1 MSVTKLAQS
10 SPSTAV
16 AAVQANASPEDIAR
30 LSKIAELQKIH
41 QDLTSLP
48 QNDAYSKFQK
58 YNQETKDMLSQLYHP
73 RYLEKD
79 KGLFGNFLSG
89 IKSAVWYGGGT
100 TKDIINQVGML
111 NPLVA
116 TSAVVS
122 KGATNALQALGRTA
136 SDKTTGVGSFLDT
149 AMRPAQK
156 LVKQPYQAQVLYE
169 ESTKDSLVG
178 DIKNFGRVW
187 TEGLKEL
194 MPGGR
199 DAVATD
205 MSTSWK
211 KYWEAAADPETVY
224 NPTAVA
230 QIEKDMDPSLSYV
243 AKIFSSKKDIIDEFD
258 NYKNNPAVTSLIA
271 NYVAGDKTAMAQI
284 GDAVARYEKAKV
296 SPGREYART
305 IISLFPHEWEKAM
318 LGDGAAK
325 IFFNALSAPVD
336 AGVTFGLDPVI
347 IGSKARMAVL
357 ASKFSLTKF
366 GASQEALTVAFER
379 QPQFR
384 KYLDEAGKL
393 INTYKTGSLEESGIA
408 YTTLRNRYKELSPDV
423 IDDMAKFGVQNDVTA
438 LKFFEGQSA
447 IDLLTRGNAGI
458 RKVPLLPRYTIANS
472 ISNTVKD
479 VIGKLVTL
487 PNKEWRTID
496 LPGAKEDVAKLFS
509 TNPEKWASRVGLKE
523 STVLGYDGLPLTI
536 YTQVDKSAAAGIDR
550 FVRMFEIAPKAKRL
564 INISDGR
571 DADQIFAMARGFTDK
586 KTAGSLRVAW
596 IGGEQGDRLLILQG
610 LLKTIGRGMG
620 LEYSE
625 EGRRIMSSIDELSKE
640 TYSVSQRPLDLGEF
654 ADVARTL
661 KGGGLPQPTGI
672 RKIVQDATDIATA
685 ETKATRVQA
694 SISAELTSISNEM
707 KALSAAKKELK
718 LKEKAGVNVKDMLD
732 DIDSQK
738 RILGAR
744 YAKLSKGR
752 KGLNAGLEEDTVP
765 LDIMDFNA
773 AELDGTQRAIR
784 LYQLNTERALP
795 NFSDWRSAAARSG
808 IATKI
813 IGGASNNQ
821 GIQAVTDAWS
831 FGNLYPRIGIRT
843 TFEEV
848 GTYGLINGAEGFSN
862 YLKGRELSRAMRVT
876 APAGVKT
883 RILKSKGQL
892 KEVEVSNLGS
902 LYNSFY
908 KLLRKTNSKEKIAE
922 INKDPEALGEATAN
936 ALLQNRLRPEILNT
950 KTGNKLSEYARDF
963 ARFNGRAI
971 MDDINGA
978 TMRAEMRT
986 TEADL
991 ASKSLQKF
999 GPSIALNPNISEAL
1013 KGMTF
1018 AKEFTEMRSNSEG
1031 FLVNWFL
1038 ELNNTIGKRNG
1049 QFGNIVLWNA
1059 NKPQEEVIAKLRN
1072 YIETDGAELAN
1083 RFAIFKSVGSQG
1095 FAERIYADATYALR
1109 DNAGRINTK
1118 LVNAIRNAKGM
1129 DNFTLDDLVKFDVKF
1144 ARPQTILGKEL
1155 IPIEK
1160 ANPSNILRRIQ
1171 DNGYGWVGKQ
1181 IALLDKEPI
1190 TMGNYAMY
1198 RDQLEGYQAN
1208 IKERMLASGA
1218 SEELAET
1225 SARLAAHDTALNL
1238 AVNRTVAYIDN
1249 SEIRTNLAYSL
1260 KTFGRYYRATEDF
1273 YRRFTRIVR
1282 YEPQALARIA
1292 ILNQTFED
1300 SGFIHKD
1307 DKGQLYF
1314 TYPGDDLLNKMLG
1327 ETLFRALGMNGSQL
1341 LSTNFGGYVKAL
1353 TPSLDPKSAPPRLGG
1368 PLASISIAM
1377 LENLP
1382 FVGDFVKGK
1391 ENILTGGNA
1400 DQPLWRKVLPI
1411 NAQRIVDIAIG
1422 GDANTEARFSATI
1435 KGMRLQVSL
1444 GNGPKNPSEI
1454 NKFLHDSMIQGIN
1467 MQLGKLF
1474 FGGMSPASLQAF
1486 EDKSIPKEL
1495 HDASAFTWNSE
1506 FIKFL
1511 DRHKGD
1517 PRAFSKALVEF
1528 ATIYPSKLAF
1538 TVSGTTSSTEANFQ
1552 KSYEAAKFVKNNS
1565 SLFLEHKEGMAF
1577 FIPINGTNDFQS
1589 YQYLKNNGFIKNK
1602 DLEKYAQE
1610 IQTAYTRKAYYE
1622 RSDYWNNLIAN
1633 SNDTE
1638 AKKYYRWKMAEEQN
1652 MLKTIDPMLQTALS
1666 GTNQQPKINAL
1677 DDLRT
1682 LLLSGKAPD
1691 KKLATIYTSMVLTYD
1706 REMKKIDNLGNTDFD
1721 TFQRKNTKADLK
1733 DTLVTMAKDNPSAQ
1747 SLYWVLFD
1755 SLIGD

>member
-1 MSVTKLAQS
+1 MSVNKLAQS
-10 SPSTAV
+10 SPGAAV
-16 AAVQANASPEDIAR
+16 AAIQANASPEDIAR

-41 QDLTSLP
+41 KDLTSLP
-48 QNDAYSKFQK
+48 QNAAYSKFQK
-58 YNQETKDMLSQLYHP
+58 YNQETKDALSQLYNP
-73 RYLEKD
+73 KYLEKD

-100 TKDIINQVGML
+100 TKDIINQIGLL
-111 NPLVA
+111 NPLTA
-116 TSAVVS
+116 TTAIAK
-122 KGATNALQALGRTA
+122 KGAVNALQAVGRVATDETTA
-136 SDKTTGVGSFLDT
+136 VGSVLDT
-149 AMRPAQK
+149 AMRPAEK
-156 LVKQPYQAQVLYE
+156 LIKQPFQAQVLYE
-169 ESTKDSLVG
+169 ESTKDSFIG
-178 DIKNFGRVW
+178 DVKNFGRVW

-211 KYWEAAADPETVY
+211 KYWEAASDPETVY

-258 NYKNNPAVTSLIA
+258 NYKNNPAVTNLIA
-271 NYVAGDKTAMAQI
+271 NYVAGDKDAMAQI

-296 SPGREYART
+296 SPGREYARAV
-305 IISLFPHEWEKAM
+305 ISLFPHEWERAM

-325 IFFNALSAPVD
+325 IFFNTLSAPVD
-336 AGVTFGLDPVI
+336 AGVTFALDPLI

-393 INTYKTGSLEESGIA
+393 INTYKTGSLEESGVA
-408 YTTLRNRYKELSPDV
+408 YNLLRNRYKELSPDV
-423 IDDMAKFGVQNDVTA
+423 INDMAKFGVKNDVTA

-447 IDLLTRGNAGI
+447 INLLTQGNAGI
-458 RKVPLLPRYTIANS
+458 RKVPLLPRYTAVTSANNWFK
-472 ISNTVKD
+472 NTVE
-479 VIGKLVTL
+479 KLITL

-496 LPGAKEDVAKLFS
+496 LPGAKEDVSKLLA
-509 TNPEKWASRVGLKE
+509 TNPEKWANKIGLE
-523 STVLGYDGLPLTI
+523 EGLAIGPDGRAITI
-536 YTQVDKSAAAGIDR
+536 YTQLDKSIAARVDK
-550 FVRMFEIAPKAKRL
+550 FVRMFEIGPKMQRL
-564 INISDGR
+564 INISDAS
-571 DADQIFAMARGFTDK
+571 DADQIFKMARTITDK

-596 IGGEQGDRLLILQG
+596 IGGEEGDRLLILQG
-610 LLKTIGRGMG
+610 VLKSIGRGMG

-625 EGRRIMSSIDELSKE
+625 EGRKIMSSIDELSKE
-640 TYSVSQRPLDLGEF
+640 TYSVSQGPIDFGDF
-654 ADVARTL
+654 ADAARTINP
-661 KGGGLPQPTGI
+661 KGLPQPKGI
-672 RKIVQDATDIATA
+672 RKIVQENIDVATA
-685 ETKATRVQA
+685 ETKITRVQA

-707 KALSAAKKELK
+707 KALSAAKKDLK
-718 LKEKAGVNVKDMLD
+718 LKEKAGMDVKDKLD

-744 YAKLSKGR
+744 YAKLNKGR
-752 KGLNAGLEEDTVP
+752 KDINAGVAEDAIS
-765 LDIMDFNA
+765 LDSTDFNA
-773 AELDGTQRAIR
+773 AELNGTQRAIR
-784 LYQLNTERALP
+784 VYQLNTQRSLP
-795 NFSDWRSAAARSG
+795 NFNDWRAAAARSG
-808 IATKI
+808 VATKI

-821 GIQAVTDAWS
+821 GVQAVTDAWS

-843 TFEEV
+843 ATEEV
-848 GTYGLINGAEGFSN
+848 GTYGLINGAEGFGN
-862 YLKGRELSRAMRVT
+862 YLKGRELSKALRST

-892 KEVEVSNLGS
+892 KEVEVQNLGV
-902 LYNSFY
+902 LYNSFL
-908 KLLRKTNSKEKIAE
+908 KLLKKSSSKEEIALAQ
-922 INKDPEALGEATAN
+922 KDPELLGEVTAN
-936 ALLQNRLRPEILNT
+936 ALLKNRLRPEILNT
-950 KTGNKLSEYARDF
+950 KTGNELAEYARDF
-963 ARFNGRAI
+963 ARFNGKPI
-971 MDDINGA
+971 LDDVNGA
-978 TMRAEMRT
+978 TMRAETRM
-986 TEADL
+986 TEAEL
-991 ASKSLQKF
+991 ASKSLEKF
-999 GPSIALNPNISEAL
+999 GPSIALNPNIGEAV

-1031 FLVNWFL
+1031 FLVNWLL
-1038 ELNNTIGKRNG
+1038 ELNNTVGKRNG

-1059 NKPQEEVIAKLRN
+1059 NKPQKEVIDKLRT
-1072 YIETDGAELAN
+1072 YIETDGADIAN
-1083 RFAIFKSVGSQG
+1083 RFAIFKSVGAQN

-1109 DNAGRINTK
+1109 DSSGRINTK
-1118 LVNAIRNAKGM
+1118 LVNAIRDAGGM

-1144 ARPQTILGKEL
+1144 ARPKSILGKEL

-1160 ANPSNILRRIQ
+1160 ANGSNVFRRIQ

-1190 TMGNYAMY
+1190 TLGNYAMY
-1198 RDQLEGYQAN
+1198 RDQLKGYQAN
-1208 IKERMLASGA
+1208 VKERLLASGA

-1238 AVNRTVAYIDN
+1238 AVNRTVAFIDN
-1249 SEIRTNLAYSL
+1249 SDVRTNLAYSL
-1260 KTFGRYYRATEDF
+1260 RTFGRYYRATEDF
-1273 YRRFTRIVR
+1273 YRRFARIVR
-1282 YEPQALARIA
+1282 YEPQALARLA

-1327 ETLFRALGMNGSQL
+1327 DYLFKGLGMSGSQL
-1341 LSTNFGGYVKAL
+1341 LSVNFGGYVKAL
-1353 TPSLDPKSAPPRLGG
+1353 TPSLDPRSAPPRLSG
-1368 PLASISIAM
+1368 PLASVSIAM
-1377 LENLP
+1377 LEQLP
-1382 FVGDFVKGK
+1382 FIGDFIKGQ
-1391 ENILTGGNA
+1391 ENVLTGGIG

-1411 NAQRIVDIAIG
+1411 NAQRIVDIVIG
-1422 GDANTEARFSATI
+1422 GDANSEARASATM

-1444 GNGPKNPSEI
+1444 GNGPKSPSDI
-1454 NKFLHDSMIQGIN
+1454 NRFLHDSLIQGIN
-1467 MQLGKLF
+1467 QQVAKLF
-1474 FGGMSPASLQAF
+1474 FGGMSPASIQAF

-1506 FIKFL
+1506 FIKFRE
-1511 DRHKGD
+1511 RHIGD
-1517 PRAFSKALVEF
+1517 PQGLSKALVEF

-1538 TVSGTTSSTEANFQ
+1538 TVSGTTPGTEANFE
-1552 KSYEAAKFVKNNS
+1552 KSYEAARFVKNNK
-1565 SLFLEHKEGMAF
+1565 SLFLDHKEGMAF

-1589 YQYLKNNGFIKNK
+1589 YQYLKNNGFVKNK
-1602 DLEKYAQE
+1602 ELEKFAQE

-1633 SNDTE
+1633 SNDIE
-1638 AKKYYRWKMAEEQN
+1638 AKRYYRWKMAEEQT
-1652 MLKTIDPMLQTALS
+1652 MFKTIDPMLQTALS
-1666 GTNQQPKINAL
+1666 GGDKQPKINAL
-1677 DDLRT
+1677 DDLRK

-1691 KKLATIYTSMVLTYD
+1691 RKLATIYTSMVLTYD
-1706 REMKKIDNLGNTDFD
+1706 REMKKLDNLGSTDFD
-1721 TFQRKNTKADLK
+1721 TFQRKNIKADLK

>member
-1 MSVTKLAQS
+1 MSVNKLAQS
-10 SPSTAV
+10 SPGAAV

-48 QNDAYSKFQK
+48 QNAAYSKFQK
-58 YNQETKDMLSQLYHP
+58 YNQETKDALSQLYNP
-73 RYLEKD
+73 RYLEQD
-79 KGLFGNFLSG
+79 KGLFGSFLSG
-89 IKSAVWYGGGT
+89 IKSAVWYGGST
-100 TKDIINQVGML
+100 TKDIVNQVLML
-111 NPLVA
+111 NPLAA
-116 TSAVVS
+116 TGAIVE
-122 KGATNALQALGRTA
+122 KGAINALQAVGRVA
-136 SDKTTGVGSFLDT
+136 EDKTTAVGSVLET
-149 AMRPAQK
+149 AIRPAIK
-156 LVKQPYQAQVLYE
+156 LIKQPFQAQVLYE
-169 ESTKDSLVG
+169 ENTKDSFIG
-178 DIKNFGRVW
+178 DVKNFGRVW

-194 MPGGR
+194 VPGGR
-199 DAVATD
+199 DAQPTD

-243 AKIFSSKKDIIDEFD
+243 AKILSSKKDIIDEFD
-258 NYKNNPAVTSLIA
+258 NYKNNPAVTNLIA

-296 SPGREYART
+296 SPGREYARA
-305 IISLFPHEWEKAM
+305 IISLFPYEWEKAM
-318 LGDGAAK
+318 LGDGPAK
-325 IFFNALSAPVD
+325 IFFTALSMPVD
-336 AGVTFGLDPVI
+336 AGFTFGLDPVV
-347 IGSKARMAVL
+347 IGSKARVVVL

-366 GASQEALTVAFER
+366 GASQEALTVAFEKR
-379 QPQFR
+379 PQFR

-408 YTTLRNRYKELSPDV
+408 YSRLRNRYKELSPDV
-423 IDDMAKFGVQNDVTA
+423 IDDMAKFGVKNDVTA

-447 IDLLTRGNAGI
+447 IDLLSRGNAGI
-458 RKVPLLPRYTIANS
+458 RKVPLLPRYTAMTSANNWFK
-472 ISNTVKD
+472 NTVE
-479 VIGKLVTL
+479 KLVTL

-496 LPGAKEDVAKLFS
+496 LPGSKEDVTKMLA
-509 TNPEKWASRVGLKE
+509 TNPEKWASKIGLE
-523 STVLGYDGLPLTI
+523 EGIAIGPDGRAFTI
-536 YTQVDKSAAAGIDR
+536 YTQLDKSIAARVNR
-550 FVRMFEIAPKAKRL
+550 FARMFEIGPKTQRL
-564 INISDGR
+564 INVSDGR
-571 DADQIFAMARGFTDK
+571 DADQIFKMALSITDK

-596 IGGEQGDRLLILQG
+596 LGGEEGDRLLILQG
-610 LLKTIGRGMG
+610 VLKSIGRGLG
-620 LEYSE
+620 LEYSD
-625 EGRRIMSSIDELSKE
+625 EGRKIMSSIDELSKE
-640 TYSVSQRPLDLGEF
+640 TYSVSQMPVDLGDF

-661 KGGGLPQPTGI
+661 KAGGLPKPEGI

-685 ETKATRVQA
+685 ETKVTRVQA
-694 SISAELTSISNEM
+694 SISAELRSISDEM
-707 KALSAAKKELK
+707 KALSAAKKDLK
-718 LKEKAGVNVKDMLD
+718 LREKAGADVKDMLD

-744 YAKLSKGR
+744 YGKLSKGR
-752 KGLNAGLEEDTVP
+752 KGLNASLEEDAMS
-765 LDIMDFNA
+765 LDLMDANA
-773 AELDGTQRAIR
+773 AELNGTQRAIR
-784 LYQLNTERALP
+784 VYQLNTERRLP
-795 NFSDWRSAAARSG
+795 NFSEWRSAAARSG

-821 GIQAVTDAWS
+821 GIQATVDAWS

-843 TFEEV
+843 TTEEV
-848 GTYGLINGAEGFSN
+848 GTYALINGAEGFGN
-862 YLKGRELSRAMRVT
+862 YLRGRELSKAMRST

-883 RILKSKGQL
+883 RIFKSKGQL
-892 KEVEVSNLGS
+892 KEVEVQNLGV
-902 LYNSFY
+902 LYNSFL
-908 KLLRKTNSKEKIAE
+908 KLLKKVNSKEEIAQ
-922 INKDPEALGEATAN
+922 IQKDPEVLGEATAN

-950 KTGNKLSEYARDF
+950 KTGNELAEYARDF
-963 ARFNGRAI
+963 ARFNGKAI
-971 MDDINGA
+971 MNDINGA
-978 TMRAEMRT
+978 TMRAEYRA
-986 TEADL
+986 TEAEL
-991 ASKSLQKF
+991 ASKSLEKF
-999 GPSIALNPNISEAL
+999 GPSIALNPNIAEAV

-1018 AKEFTEMRSNSEG
+1018 AREFTEMSPNSEG
-1031 FLVNWFL
+1031 FLVNWLL
-1038 ELNNTIGKRNG
+1038 ELNNTVGKKNG

-1059 NKPQEEVIAKLRN
+1059 NKPQAEVIAKLRN

-1083 RFAIFKSVGSQG
+1083 RFAIFKSVGAQN

-1118 LVNAIRNAKGM
+1118 LVNAIRDAKGM

-1144 ARPQTILGKEL
+1144 ARPRTILDKEL

-1160 ANPSNILRRIQ
+1160 ANPSNVYRRIQ
-1171 DNGYGWVGKQ
+1171 DNGYAWVGKQ

-1198 RDQLEGYQAN
+1198 RDQLRGYQAN

-1238 AVNRTVAYIDN
+1238 AVNRTIAFIDN
-1249 SEIRTNLAYSL
+1249 SEIRTNLAYSM

-1273 YRRFTRIVR
+1273 YRRFLRIAR

-1314 TYPGDDLLNKMLG
+1314 TYPGDDLLNKVLG
-1327 ETLFRALGMNGSQL
+1327 ETLFRALGLGGSQL

-1353 TPSLDPKSAPPRLGG
+1353 TPSLDPKSAPPRFSG
-1368 PLASISIAM
+1368 PLFSISLAM
-1377 LENLP
+1377 LEQLP
-1382 FVGDFVKGK
+1382 FVGDFIKGK

-1411 NAQRIVDIAIG
+1411 NAQRIIDIVIG
-1422 GDANTEARFSATI
+1422 GDANTEARASATM

-1444 GNGPKNPSEI
+1444 GNGPKSPSDV
-1454 NKFLHDSMIQGIN
+1454 NKFLHDSVIQGIN
-1467 MQLGKLF
+1467 QQIGKLF
-1474 FGGMSPASLQAF
+1474 FGGMTPASLQAF

-1506 FIKFL
+1506 FIKFRE
-1511 DRHKGD
+1511 RHRGD
-1517 PRAFSKALVEF
+1517 PQGLSKALVEF

-1538 TVSGTTSSTEANFQ
+1538 TVSGTTSSTEANFE
-1552 KSYEAAKFVKNNS
+1552 KSYEAAKFVKNNQP
-1565 SLFLEHKEGMAF
+1565 LFLEHKEGMAF
-1577 FIPINGTNDFQS
+1577 FIPITGTNDFQS
-1589 YQYLKNNGFIKNK
+1589 YQYLKNNGFVKNK
-1602 DLEKYAQE
+1602 ELEKFAQE
-1610 IQTAYTRKAYYE
+1610 IQTAYTRKSYYE

-1633 SNDTE
+1633 SNNLED
-1638 AKKYYRWKMAEEQN
+1638 KRYYRWKKAEEQN
-1652 MLKTIDPMLQTALS
+1652 MFKTMDPMLQTALS

-1677 DDLRT
+1677 DDLRK

-1691 KKLATIYTSMVLTYD
+1691 KKLATVYTSMVLAYD

-1721 TFQRKNTKADLK
+1721 TFQKKNTKADLK